1 LTALSPDQLKIIQ
14 PLINTA
20 TQASAAL
27 RVPIGRVE
35 TFLTSIA
42 KFVWGNY
49 KQLNDYSYLLLLTDS
64 RPKKPYLDHKTILRN
79 IRNGK
84 RVFYVDEELRL
95 ISASDGEVRMTD
107 CVSLTDKES
116 ALGVLVTGTYAWEI
130 LRGKVTNECDVIR
143 RRVGT
148 PVLSKFHRPMSEF
161 EQILSE
167 HMENSVARQQHI
179 RYWKD
184 RSKRI
189 LLAGPDGTEGIFHL
203 DLYWWLNN
211 YVADKLKVYAEPKGL
226 GQDKT
231 DIIVVTL
238 DGSYVIEVKWLGT
251 NENKQKYDQTRINE
265 GLAQVK
271 IYLDNDSEL
280 VCGYLVVYD
289 GRPLTDNQTQ
299 SGWNDA
305 LRHALCQAPKILFL
319 DNETP
324 SVAATR
330 IAKGKT

>member
-1 LTALSPDQLKIIQ
+1 M
-14 PLINTA
+14 
-20 TQASAAL
+20 
-27 RVPIGRVE
+27 
-35 TFLTSIA
+35 
-42 KFVWGNY
+42 
-49 KQLNDYSYLLLLTDS
+49 
-64 RPKKPYLDHKTILRN
+64 
-79 IRNGK
+79 
-84 RVFYVDEELRL
+84 FYVDEELRL

-130 LRGKVTNECDVIR
+130 LRGKVTNECDVTR

-271 IYLDNDSEL
+271 IYLDNDSEF

-299 SGWNDA
+299 SGWNDS

-330 IAKGKT
+330 IAKGRT